1 MRANDFMSE
10 VFSLNSR
17 QSRKSAQLQFANS
30 GLRSTW
36 QFDPP
41 LNPSRLLTFNS
52 KWVGE
57 TDYTEPKSP
66 LQPKN
71 KRRGRDWKVNLRGND
86 AFLRK
91 KPQRVGGVKVFRRRL
106 YLSQI
111 KSLGGGPKK
120 GKLFPA
126 QSQNVSVILEHTTDQ
141 IVVGWW
147 TQLCQRRQ
155 RSGLK
160 SSLLCPTS
168 TSRLYWNPRWSIRS
182 DIFYIQRLQ
191 NNQGRDQRGWR
202 FDVESGQRVGAGQF
216 AYFFFKSQAK
226 SIDNPNENR
235 MDKL

>member
-36 QFDPP
+36 QFDPHWTQVASSLSTASGLGKP
-41 LNPSRLLTFNS
+41 TTLNPSRLQN
-52 KWVGE
+52 
-57 TDYTEPKSP
+57 P
-66 LQPKN
+66 QN
-71 KRRGRDWKVNLRGND
+71 KRRGRHWKVNLRGND

-91 KPQRVGGVKVFRRRL
+91 KPQRIGGVKVFRRRL

-168 TSRLYWNPRWSIRS
+168 TSGLYWNQSWSIRLK
-182 DIFYIQRLQ
+182 IFHFYNQISQ
-191 NNQGRDQRGWR
+191 NDRAGINGG
-202 FDVESGQRVGAGQF
+202 DVLMW
-216 AYFFFKSQAK
+216 SQ
-226 SIDNPNENR
+226 
-235 MDKL
+235 DKELEQVSLHTFI